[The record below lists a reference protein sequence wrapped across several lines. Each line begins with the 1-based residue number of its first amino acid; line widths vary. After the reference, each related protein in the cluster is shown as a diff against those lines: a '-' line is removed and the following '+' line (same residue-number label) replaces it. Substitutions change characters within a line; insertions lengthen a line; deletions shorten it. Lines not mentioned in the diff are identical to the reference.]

1 MLLFSTTTGIF
12 LSLILLSF
20 NVRKYHATIYLG
32 IFFFLVSLYGLA
44 VYAFLYS
51 ESVLLVSI
59 LYYNIN
65 WLSFLIGPMLYWY
78 VRSILTDNS
87 HLKKIDLWHFV
98 PMVLFLVLSLPYIFT
113 PYSYKLE
120 IASYILADANFL
132 RTFKAGFL
140 YEILPV
146 RVIYLMRPIHILLYA
161 IWSAVL
167 YIRYRT
173 QKMELLVLS
182 RQYFMIRW
190 LPLLLT
196 FLPLSVV
203 SHTLS
208 LSQAFHHEDSMILYS
223 LNLLQIL
230 AEAGL
235 TGLLVSP
242 FFFPR
247 ILYGLPQMPESTKSK
262 AAPHYENLYLLS
274 IGQKADACMKEFQS
288 FLEPDFNMT
297 QLSVAIK
304 IPAHHVAYYFRE
316 VKNQSFIDY
325 RNEWRINHAK
335 NLINEGRAERL
346 TLEAIGLSSGFLS
359 RKAFFTA
366 FKKSTGTTP
375 GSFAA
380 QVTTAVLK

>member
-1 MLLFSTTTGIF
+1 MLLFATITGIF
-12 LSLILLSF
+12 LSLILLIF
-20 NVRKYHATIYLG
+20 NARKYHATIYLG

-44 VYAFLYS
+44 IYAFLYS
-51 ESVLLVSI
+51 KSVLLISI
-59 LYYNIN
+59 LYYNLN
-65 WLSFLIGPMLYWY
+65 WLSYLVGPMLYWY
-78 VRSILTDNS
+78 IRSILTDS
-87 HLKKIDLWHFV
+87 SRLKRKDLWHFL
-98 PMVLFLVLSLPYIFT
+98 PPLLFLLISLPYILT
-113 PYSYKLE
+113 PFSYKLE
-120 IASYILADANFL
+120 IAAKIVEDANFL

-140 YEILPV
+140 YDLFPV
-146 RVIYLMRPIHILLYA
+146 PVIYLMRPIHILIYA
-161 IWSAVL
+161 IWSSVL

-208 LSQAFHHEDSMILYS
+208 LTEAFHHEDSMILYS
-223 LNLLQIL
+223 LNILQIL

-235 TGLLVSP
+235 TGLLISP

-247 ILYGLPQMPESTKSK
+247 ILYGLPQLPESTKSK
-262 AAPHYENLYLLS
+262 PAPHYENLYLLS
-274 IGQKADACMKEFQS
+274 IGQKTDACMKEFQP
-288 FLEPDFNMT
+288 FLEPEFNMT

-346 TLEAIGLSSGFLS
+346 TLEAIGLSSGFQS

-375 GSFAA
+375 GVFAA
-380 QVTTAVLK
+380 RFPKQVTT